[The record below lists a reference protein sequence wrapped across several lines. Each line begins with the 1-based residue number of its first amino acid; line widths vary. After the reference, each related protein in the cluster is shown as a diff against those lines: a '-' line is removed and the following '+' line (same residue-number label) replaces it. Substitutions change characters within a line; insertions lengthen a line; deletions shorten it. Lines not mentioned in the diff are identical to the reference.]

1 LNERGFTL
9 LEVMVAVAIMG
20 LSLTVI
26 LSSQAGL
33 YSGASHAEH
42 TSQAI
47 GLARCRMTELEEH
60 LLKFGYPLADE
71 KDEGECCDDETV
83 GEMRCSWRIDT
94 VELPEAKPP
103 SLDSA
108 GSLNLGSSAMKAL
121 GTSSTGSPGSPDQA
135 LGPLSTLT
143 KMATSPQSLVGD
155 GGVSSFAS
163 SLQENTGG
171 VQGIAQM
178 VMTFVYPKLKP
189 LLEASI
195 RKLTVTVTWH
205 EGIKSRD
212 LTITQYV
219 THPTRPDL
227 LFGAAGA
234 GSAGTASPTS
244 PVTPTTPSLGTGI
257 KR

>member
-1 LNERGFTL
+1 MSERGFTL
-9 LEVMVAVAIMG
+9 LEVMVAVAILG

-33 YSGASHAEH
+33 YSGAAHAEH

-60 LLKFGYPLADE
+60 LLKFGYPIGDE
-71 KDEGECCDDETV
+71 KDEGDCCQDETI
-83 GEMRCSWRIDT
+83 GDMRCNWRIDT

-108 GSLNLGSSAMKAL
+108 GQLNLGSSGMKAL
-121 GTSSTGSPGSPDQA
+121 GTAVPGAPGSSDQG
-135 LGPLSTLT
+135 LGPLSTLSR
-143 KMATSPQSLVGD
+143 MATSPQSLVGD
-155 GGVSSFAS
+155 GGVSGFAS
-163 SLQENTGG
+163 SLQEGTGG
-171 VQGIAQM
+171 VDSIAQM

-189 LLEASI
+189 MLEASI
-195 RKLTVTVTWH
+195 RKLTVTVTWR

-227 LFGAAGA
+227 LFPAGSASGAVPAPASPSTGAAG
-234 GSAGTASPTS
+234 
-244 PVTPTTPSLGTGI
+244 
-257 KR
+257 RR